1 MKMIINN
8 STAKKEKAIFTLVV
22 VLMAVMF
29 SASVL
34 FVESAPQGV
43 VVLYNATENGSSRPA
58 GSHTAA
64 GGSFTT
70 LVLNVTSQTS
80 KWKAYVGNVTGRLTL
95 DNSNNMT
102 IYDWTLTTVQG
113 EVYVSRNNSINFGS
127 MICANSTHIANEE
140 SNLSINSTSDD
151 SINRTFSQKVHKS
164 FVIGGTGVIA
174 NSTCYSISTYIGD
187 ASQAAS
193 ESTVFQ
199 EVIMS
204 DSSSIVYVS
213 ILEDSKVGFDNS
225 FYDFQ
230 MIVPDNPTELSN
242 TYYFYAEL
250 G

>member
-1 MKMIINN
+1 MTTDGK
-8 STAKKEKAIFTLVV
+8 TARKEKTAFALVV
-22 VLMAVMF
+22 LLLTLLF
-29 SASVL
+29 SAFVL

-43 VVLYNATENGSSRPA
+43 VILYNNTENASSRPA
-58 GSHTAA
+58 AEHTAA

-80 KWKAYVGNVTGRLTL
+80 KWKAYVGNVSGKLTL

-113 EVYVSRNNSINFGS
+113 EVYVSRNDSISFS
-127 MICANSTHIANEE
+127 SLACANSTHIENEE
-140 SNLSINSTSDD
+140 SDLSINSSSDD
-151 SINRTFSQKVHKS
+151 SINRTFSEKVHKS
-164 FVIGGTGVIA
+164 FVIGGTGAIA
-174 NSTCYSISTYIGD
+174 NSTCYSIATYIGD

-193 ESTVFQ
+193 ENAIFQ

-204 DSSSIVYVS
+204 DGSNVVFVS
-213 ILEDSKVGFDNS
+213 ILEDSKVGFDNGL
-225 FYDFQ
+225 FDFQ
-230 MIVPDNPTELSN
+230 MIVPDNPTEVSN

>member
-1 MKMIINN
+1 MIIEN
-8 STAKKEKAIFTLVV
+8 STARKEKAIFALAV
-22 VLMAVMF
+22 VLVAIMF

-43 VVLYNATENGSSRPA
+43 IVLYNNTENGSSTPA
-58 GSHTAA
+58 AAHTAA

-80 KWKAYVGNVTGRLTL
+80 KWKAYVGNVSGKLTL

-113 EVYVSRNNSINFGS
+113 EVYVSRNDSVNFTS
-127 MICANSTHIANEE
+127 LACANSTHISSEE
-140 SNLSINSTSDD
+140 TALSINSTSDD
-151 SINRTFSQKVHKS
+151 SINRTFSQKAHKS
-164 FVIGGTGVIA
+164 FVIGGTGVVA

-187 ASQAAS
+187 VSQAAS
-193 ESTVFQ
+193 ESSVFQ

-204 DSSSIVYVS
+204 DGSSVVYVS
-213 ILEDSKVGFDNS
+213 ILEDAKVGFDNS

-230 MIVPDNPTELSN
+230 MIVPDNPTEVSN